1 MHWHVRRLDQGRD
14 EGPDWGPSTE
24 YIEVDDEGRANRQVE
39 IYDNGR
45 RLKYDRTHWIDFH
58 GELFD
63 LPLADERIAGNPCS
77 MDEFYAVWDSVTQ
90 SHSSSLLARG
100 GGPWPVGM

>member
-14 EGPDWGPSTE
+14 EGLDWGPSTE
-24 YIEVDDEGRANRQVE
+24 YIEVDDQGWANRQVE

-45 RLKYDRTHWIDFH
+45 SLKYDRTHWIDFH

-63 LPLADERIAGNPCS
+63 LPSRTSGSLETPAPQA
-77 MDEFYAVWDSVTQ
+77 
-90 SHSSSLLARG
+90 SSTRSGIPSRSRYRRECWQRKAREIG
-100 GGPWPVGM
+100 